1 MEFTYGKKV
10 SNEFLDDKLDW
21 DKDDFWKKV
30 SWKIGKNAKQKI
42 NTKKVLQ
49 TNKQLDEFN
58 ELARTWDEDLCE

>member
-1 MEFTYGKKV
+1 MEIKRKKKPQKGKTSSK
-10 SNEFLDDKLDW
+10 NLK
-21 DKDDFWKKV
+21 
-30 SWKIGKNAKQKI
+30 KNAKQKI